1 MNYTTKEVC
10 VRYAET
16 DQMSFVHHSNYLK
29 YFELARL
36 EWLDCLGISY
46 SHLEKSGILMPVVKA
61 SAEYVNPLFFDERFK
76 ITVSLLDPPKST
88 LKFNYLVVNHKN
100 VVVCKGET
108 ILAFLSKKTN
118 RPIRCPL
125 ILREKFS

>member
-46 SHLEKSGILMPVVKA
+46 SQLEKSGI
-61 SAEYVNPLFFDERFK
+61 FDAC
-76 ITVSLLDPPKST
+76 S
-88 LKFNYLVVNHKN
+88 
-100 VVVCKGET
+100 
-108 ILAFLSKKTN
+108 
-118 RPIRCPL
+118 
-125 ILREKFS
+125 

>member
-1 MNYTTKEVC
+1 MNYTTKDVR

-36 EWLDCLGISY
+36 EWLNVLGISY

-61 SAEYVNPLFFDERFK
+61 SAEYINPLFFDEKFK
-76 ITVSLLDPPKST
+76 ITVSLL
-88 LKFNYLVVNHKN
+88 
-100 VVVCKGET
+100 
-108 ILAFLSKKTN
+108 ILQNQL
-118 RPIRCPL
+118 
-125 ILREKFS
+125 